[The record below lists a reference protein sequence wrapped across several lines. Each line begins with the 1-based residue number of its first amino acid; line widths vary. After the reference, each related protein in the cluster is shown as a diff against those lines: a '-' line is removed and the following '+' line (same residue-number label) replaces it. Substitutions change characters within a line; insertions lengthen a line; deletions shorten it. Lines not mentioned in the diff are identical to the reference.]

1 MAPSTSISERALSRA
16 ELTRRIKEHALALGF
31 DRVGVTSAEPLDDAA
46 AHLAEWLGA
55 GRHGTMR
62 YMEKGAAARRDP
74 RELLPG
80 ARSIVSVA
88 VNYFTRARSAGEVGP
103 PGGRVARYAWGRDY
117 HRVLRDRLDE
127 LLSAIIDMAPDCE
140 GRVSTDAVP
149 LLEKAIA
156 ERAGIGWIG
165 KHTNLITQTHGSWI
179 VLGEVLLTAD
189 LDTDLPFALDHCGS
203 CVACIEACPTGAITG
218 PRELDATRCISYATI
233 EHRGK
238 IPDAF
243 RHTISGWLFGC
254 DICQEVCPWNRFEQE
269 TAIAAFRPGDG
280 MSGISLEEMAHLTKD
295 QFRDRFAGTALT
307 RARRDGLRRNARFL
321 LEEQS

>member
-1 MAPSTSISERALSRA
+1 
-16 ELTRRIKEHALALGF
+16 LTRRVKERALALGF
-31 DRVGVTSAEPLDDAA
+31 DRVGVTSADPLDDAA
-46 AHLAEWLGA
+46 AHLAVWLAG

-62 YMEKGAAARRDP
+62 YMEKGVAARRDP

-88 VNYFTRARSAGEVGP
+88 ANYFTGTKSPVDVGP
-103 PGGRVARYAWGRDY
+103 PGGAIARYAWGRDY
-117 HRVLRDRLDE
+117 HAVMRERLTA
-127 LLSAIIDMAPDCE
+127 LLSSIVEMAPGCE

-165 KHTNLITQTHGSWI
+165 KHTNLITQTHGSW
-179 VLGEVLLTAD
+179 VLLGEILLTAD
-189 LDTDLPFALDHCGS
+189 LDTDEPFAFDHCGS

-233 EHRGK
+233 EYRGK
-238 IPDAF
+238 LPESF
-243 RHTISGWLFGC
+243 RGKMGGWLFGC
-254 DICQEVCPWNRFEQE
+254 DVCQEVCPWNRFEKE
-269 TAIAAFRPGDG
+269 TAIADFLPGERA
-280 MSGISLEEMAHLTKD
+280 SGISLEEMAHLTKD

-321 LEEQS
+321 LEEQP